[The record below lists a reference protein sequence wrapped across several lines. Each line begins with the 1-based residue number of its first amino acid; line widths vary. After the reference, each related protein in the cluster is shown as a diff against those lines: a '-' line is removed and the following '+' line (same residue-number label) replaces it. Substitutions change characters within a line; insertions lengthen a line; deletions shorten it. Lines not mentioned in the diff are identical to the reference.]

1 MINPVAFSLFGL
13 QIHYYGILAACGFL
27 ASLAVLQYKRAYARM
42 SSDQIVDLSI
52 IVIFC
57 GIAGARIAYVIQFF
71 DQFRGNLWKVFRID
85 QGGLVFY
92 GGFILAALVIF
103 LYIRKHKL
111 SISRILDICAP
122 AMAIGHA
129 FGRVGCFIQGCCYGA
144 PCKGMGVIYPPGS
157 EAARRFP
164 DLGSIHENLRAGLGA
179 VPSSQQLLPVQLLES
194 AGNLLIGIGLL
205 LLFKK
210 VRKTGW
216 IAGTYFLAYGI
227 LRFVLECFRG
237 DHADNWAGLTRAQW
251 VGLGI
256 MIPAGLFCFLY
267 FKKNGED
274 AQSLPPAPEKEN
286 HAGKTM

>member
-1 MINPVAFSLFGL
+1 MNGVAFSVFGL
-13 QIHYYGILAACGFL
+13 QVHWYGILAASGFL
-27 ASLAVLQYKRAYARM
+27 ASLGILQYKRSYARM
-42 SSDQIVDLSI
+42 TSDQIVDLSL

-57 GIAGARIAYVIQFF
+57 GIVGARIAYVIQFF
-71 DQFRGNLWKVFRID
+71 DQFRGNLLKVFRID

-103 LYIRKHKL
+103 FYIRKHKL
-111 SISRILDICAP
+111 DIARILDICAP

-129 FGRVGCFIQGCCYGA
+129 FGRVGCYIQGCCYGN
-144 PCKGMGVIYPPGS
+144 PCKGFGVVYPPGT

-164 DLGSIHENLRAGLGA
+164 DLTSVAENLNKGLGA

-205 LLFKK
+205 FLFKK
-210 VRKTGW
+210 VRRTGW
-216 IAGTYFLAYGI
+216 IAAGYFFAYGI
-227 LRFVLECFRG
+227 LRFTLECFRG

-256 MIPAGLFCFLY
+256 MIPMGIFCLLY
-267 FKKNGED
+267 FNKHGED
-274 AQSLPPAPEKEN
+274 PRKTDLPDTGTAS
-286 HAGKTM
+286 GKPQ